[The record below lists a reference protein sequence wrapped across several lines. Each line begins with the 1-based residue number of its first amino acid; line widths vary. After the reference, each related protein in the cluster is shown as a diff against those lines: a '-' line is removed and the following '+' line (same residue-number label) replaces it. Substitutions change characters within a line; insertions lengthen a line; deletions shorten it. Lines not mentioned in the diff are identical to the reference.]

1 MGYPWK
7 FIKDKHAE
15 LGRHVGPVKC
25 ETFGQPLSDIFLR
38 HQLLSQD
45 GSRDTFGADPSIE
58 SKPRLTILSQ
68 IYFSHTVR
76 EVSNHHGAE
85 SDLLRRDA
93 SMREFGEIT
102 PASTYYT
109 LKRSS

>member
-25 ETFGQPLSDIFLR
+25 ETFGPTWRDKKLQQHQGVHLQPLSDIFLR

-76 EVSNHHGAE
+76 EVSNHHEAE
-85 SDLLRRDA
+85 SDLVRLT
-93 SMREFGEIT
+93 S
-102 PASTYYT
+102 P
-109 LKRSS
+109 